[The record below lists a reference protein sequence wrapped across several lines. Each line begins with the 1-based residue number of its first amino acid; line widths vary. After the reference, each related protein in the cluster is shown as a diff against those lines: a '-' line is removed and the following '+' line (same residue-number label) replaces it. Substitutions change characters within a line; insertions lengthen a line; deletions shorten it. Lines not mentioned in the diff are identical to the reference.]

1 MMTRRQTLLFAAAAT
16 AGLSASHHRGRAAGP
31 PARAAGFWYPE
42 ETEPHE
48 RTFMQWPANAAIH
61 DDPDFLEDI
70 QKTIAKIA
78 NTIAEF
84 EPVVMLAAAQHH
96 GAIRKQ
102 ASDKV
107 ELWDIPT
114 DDLWCRD
121 SGPSFVVD
129 GKGGLAITQ
138 FNFNGWGNK
147 QTHNADGKIA
157 ARIAERMGLPVFD
170 AGLVG
175 EAGGVETD
183 GHGTLI
189 AHESSFVNI
198 NRNRSNKTEIERML
212 LDTMG
217 ARKMVW
223 APGIIG
229 ADITDYH
236 IDALVRF
243 VKPGQLLIQMGD
255 KIDHDD
261 PWSVAAFETRDILA
275 AATDAEGRK
284 LDMVILP
291 EPHDIR
297 VDSADFVSSY
307 VNYYVCNGAVIAA
320 EFGDREADERA
331 AAILGKLY
339 PGREIITLNIDP
351 VGEVGGGIHCA
362 THEQPKV

>member
-1 MMTRRQTLLFAAAAT
+1 MMTRRQTLLGAAAT
-16 AGLSASHHRGRAAGP
+16 AVGLSVQARRGHAEDLS
-31 PARAAGFWYPE
+31 ARAAGFWYPE

-48 RTFMQWPANAAIH
+48 RTFMQWPVNPAVY
-61 DDPDFLEDI
+61 DDPDFLDDI

-84 EPVVMLAAAQHH
+84 EPVVMLAAAKHH
-96 GAIRKQ
+96 RAVRKLVSQ
-102 ASDKV
+102 KV

-121 SGPSFVVD
+121 SGPSFVIN
-129 GKGGLAITQ
+129 GKGGLAVTQ

-147 QTHNADGKIA
+147 QTHGADGKIA
-157 ARIAERMGLPVFD
+157 ARIAERLGLQVFD

-175 EAGGVETD
+175 EAGGVEAD
-183 GHGTLI
+183 GRGTLI
-189 AHESSFVNI
+189 AHESSFVNA
-198 NRNRSNKTEIERML
+198 NRNRGSKAEIEKML

-217 ARKMVW
+217 ARKMIW

-236 IDALVRF
+236 IDALARF

-255 KIDHDD
+255 EIDAED
-261 PWSVAAFETRDILA
+261 PWSVASFETHDILA

-291 EPHDIR
+291 EPYDIR
-297 VDSADFVSSY
+297 SKSRDFVSSY
-307 VNYYVCNGAVIAA
+307 VNYYVCNGGVIAA

-339 PGREIITLNIDP
+339 SGREIVTLNIDP

>member
-16 AGLSASHHRGRAAGP
+16 AGLSIQSLRGQAGSSS
-31 PARAAGFWYPE
+31 ARSAGFWYPE

-48 RTFMQWPANAAIH
+48 RTFMQWPVNPAVY
-61 DDPDFLEDI
+61 DDPDFLDDI

-78 NTIAEF
+78 NAIAQF
-84 EPVVMLAAAQHH
+84 EPVVMLAAARYHR
-96 GAIRKQ
+96 AVRKLV
-102 ASDKV
+102 SRNV
-107 ELWDIPT
+107 EIWDIPT

-121 SGPSFVVD
+121 SGPSFVID

-147 QTHNADGKIA
+147 QTHGADGQIA
-157 ARIAERMGLPVFD
+157 ARIAERLGLQVFD

-189 AHESSFVNI
+189 AHESSFINA
-198 NRNRSNKTEIERML
+198 NRNQGSKAEIEQML
-212 LDTMG
+212 LNTMG
-217 ARKMVW
+217 ARKMIW

-236 IDALVRF
+236 IDALARF

-255 KIDHDD
+255 KIDSDD
-261 PWSVAAFETRDILA
+261 PWSVAASETHDIFA

-291 EPHDIR
+291 EPYDIR
-297 VDSADFVSSY
+297 VSNSDFVSSY

-320 EFGDREADERA
+320 EFGDREVDEQA

-339 PGREIITLNIDP
+339 PGREIVTLNIDP

>member
-1 MMTRRQTLLFAAAAT
+1 MMTRRQTLLGAAAA
-16 AGLSASHHRGRAAGP
+16 AVGLSMQTRRGQAEGSS
-31 PARAAGFWYPE
+31 ARAAGFWYPE

-48 RTFMQWPANAAIH
+48 RTFMQWPVNLVVY
-61 DDPDFLEDI
+61 DDPDFLDDI

-84 EPVVMLAAAQHH
+84 EPVVMLAAAKHH
-96 GAIRKQ
+96 GAARKLISQ
-102 ASDKV
+102 KV

-129 GKGGLAITQ
+129 GKGGLAVTQ

-147 QTHNADGKIA
+147 QTHSADGKIA
-157 ARIAERMGLPVFD
+157 ARIAERLGLQVFD

-189 AHESSFVNI
+189 AHESSFVNA
-198 NRNRSNKTEIERML
+198 NRNRGSKAEIEKML

-217 ARKMVW
+217 ARKMIW

-236 IDALVRF
+236 IDALARF

-255 KIDHDD
+255 EIDAED
-261 PWSVAAFETRDILA
+261 PWSVASFETHDILA

-291 EPHDIR
+291 EPYDIR
-297 VDSADFVSSY
+297 SKSRDFVSSY
-307 VNYYVCNGAVIAA
+307 VNYYVCNGGVIAA
-320 EFGDREADERA
+320 EFGDREADEQA

-339 PGREIITLNIDP
+339 PDREIVTLNIDP

>member
-1 MMTRRQTLLFAAAAT
+1 MMTRRQTLLGAAAA
-16 AGLSASHHRGRAAGP
+16 AVGLSMQARRGQAEGSS
-31 PARAAGFWYPE
+31 ARAAGFWYPE

-48 RTFMQWPANAAIH
+48 RTFMQWPVNPAVY
-61 DDPDFLEDI
+61 DDPDFLDDI

-84 EPVVMLAAAQHH
+84 EPVVMLAAAKHH
-96 GAIRKQ
+96 GAARKLISQ
-102 ASDKV
+102 KV
-107 ELWDIPT
+107 ELWDIQT

-129 GKGGLAITQ
+129 GKGGLAVTQ

-147 QTHNADGKIA
+147 QTHSADGKIA
-157 ARIAERMGLPVFD
+157 AQIAERLGLQVFD

-189 AHESSFVNI
+189 AHESSFVNV
-198 NRNRSNKTEIERML
+198 NRNRGSKAEIEKML

-217 ARKMVW
+217 ARKMIW

-236 IDALVRF
+236 IDALARF

-255 KIDHDD
+255 EIDAED
-261 PWSVAAFETRDILA
+261 PWSVASFETHDILA

-291 EPHDIR
+291 EPYDLR
-297 VDSADFVSSY
+297 SKSRDFVSSY
-307 VNYYVCNGAVIAA
+307 VNYYVCNGGVIAA
-320 EFGDREADERA
+320 EFGDREADKRA

-339 PGREIITLNIDP
+339 PGREIVTLNIDP

>member
-1 MMTRRQTLLFAAAAT
+1 MMSRRSVLAAAGVG
-16 AGLSASHHRGRAAGP
+16 GLSLWGGG
-31 PARAAGFWYPE
+31 ARAQGTARGAGFRYPE
-42 ETEPHE
+42 ETDPHE
-48 RTFMQWPANAAIH
+48 RTFMQWPVNRKVH
-61 DDPDFLEDI
+61 DDRAFLGDL
-70 QKTIAKIA
+70 QGCIADIA

-84 EPVVMLAAAQHH
+84 EPVVMLAAAEHH
-96 GAIRKQ
+96 QAIRRQ
-102 ASDKV
+102 VSASV

-129 GKGGLAITQ
+129 GKGGLAVTQ

-147 QTHNADGKIA
+147 QVHGNDGKIA
-157 ARIAERMGLPVFD
+157 LRVAERLGLQVFD

-189 AHESSFVNI
+189 AHESTFVNP
-198 NRNRSNKTEIERML
+198 NRNKGGKARVEAML

-217 ARKMVW
+217 AEKMIW
-223 APGIIG
+223 APGIKG

-236 IDALVRF
+236 IDALARF
-243 VKPGQLLIQMGD
+243 VKPGQVVIQMGD
-255 KIDHDD
+255 EVDPDD

-275 AATDAEGRK
+275 AATDTRGRR
-284 LDMVILP
+284 LDLVILP
-291 EPHDIR
+291 EPYDIR
-297 VDSADFVSSY
+297 VDSPDFVSSY

-320 EFGDREADERA
+320 EFGDKAADAEAAE
-331 AAILGKLY
+331 ILADLY
-339 PGREIITLNIDP
+339 PGREIVMLNIDP

>member
-1 MMTRRQTLLFAAAAT
+1 MTRRQTLLGAAAA
-16 AGLSASHHRGRAAGP
+16 AVGLSMQTRRGQAEGSS
-31 PARAAGFWYPE
+31 ARAAGFWYPE

-48 RTFMQWPANAAIH
+48 RTFMQWPVNLVVY
-61 DDPDFLEDI
+61 DDPDFLDDI

-84 EPVVMLAAAQHH
+84 EPVVMLAAAKHH
-96 GAIRKQ
+96 GAARKLISQ
-102 ASDKV
+102 KV

-129 GKGGLAITQ
+129 GKGGLAVTQ

-147 QTHNADGKIA
+147 QTHSADGKIA
-157 ARIAERMGLPVFD
+157 ARIAERLGLQVFD

-189 AHESSFVNI
+189 AHESSFVNA
-198 NRNRSNKTEIERML
+198 NRNRGSKAEIEKML

-217 ARKMVW
+217 ARKMIW

-236 IDALVRF
+236 IDALARF

-255 KIDHDD
+255 EIDAED
-261 PWSVAAFETRDILA
+261 PWSVASFETHDILA

-291 EPHDIR
+291 EPYDIR
-297 VDSADFVSSY
+297 SKSRDFVSSY
-307 VNYYVCNGAVIAA
+307 VNYYVCNGGVIAA
-320 EFGDREADERA
+320 EFGDREADEQA

-339 PGREIITLNIDP
+339 PDREIVTLNIDP